1 METWRQMLEH
11 AHVRCRIDMQYL
23 SATAV
28 HRHAARA
35 GHNRLSGEIMKTRI
49 AVAALFAAAFL
60 TAVPASYAAAG
71 SIPSPVHAM
80 YFHGEKKIKFSLRNE
95 TGAPLELK
103 VGDQVMTL
111 QAGQV
116 APFKLPVGTRI
127 TTNTATEHHPVGS
140 LILEVTAGMYSDSTT
155 TIK

>member
-1 METWRQMLEH
+1 
-11 AHVRCRIDMQYL
+11 
-23 SATAV
+23 
-28 HRHAARA
+28 
-35 GHNRLSGEIMKTRI
+35 MKTRI

-71 SIPSPVHAM
+71 SIHFPVHAM
-80 YFHGEKKIKFSLRNE
+80 YFHGEKKIKFSLNNQ

-103 VGDQVMTL
+103 IGDQVMTL

-140 LILEVTAGMYSDSTT
+140 LILEVTSGMYSDSTL